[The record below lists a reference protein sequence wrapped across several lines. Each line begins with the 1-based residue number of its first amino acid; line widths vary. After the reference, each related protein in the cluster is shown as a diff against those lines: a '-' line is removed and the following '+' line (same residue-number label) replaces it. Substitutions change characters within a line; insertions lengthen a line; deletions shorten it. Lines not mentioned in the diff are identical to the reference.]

1 MAKVKIE
8 LNSSGIRQLLRSEEM
23 GQMLKQQAE
32 QVRARSGS
40 GYSTDLYQASSR
52 VIAGVFAETAEA
64 AKQNSR
70 ENTLLKALGR

>member
-1 MAKVKIE
+1 MAKAKIE
-8 LNSSGIRQLLRSEEM
+8 LNSSGIRQLLKSEEM

-32 QVRARSGS
+32 QVRARCGS

>member
-8 LNSSGIRQLLRSEEM
+8 LNSSGIRQFLKSEEM

-32 QVRARSGS
+32 QVRARCGS

-70 ENTLLKALGR
+70 ENTLLKAIGR

>member
-8 LNSSGIRQLLRSEEM
+8 LNSSGIRQLLKSEEM

-32 QVRARSGS
+32 QVRARCGS

-52 VIAGVFAETAEA
+52 VIAGVFAKTAEA

>member
-32 QVRARSGS
+32 QVRARCGS

>member
-1 MAKVKIE
+1 MDKVKIE
-8 LNSSGIRQLLRSEEM
+8 LNSSGIRQLLKSEEM

-32 QVRARSGS
+32 QVRARCRS

-70 ENTLLKALGR
+70 ENMLLKALGR

>member
-1 MAKVKIE
+1 MDKVKIE
-8 LNSSGIRQLLRSEEM
+8 LNSSGIRQLLKSEEM
-23 GQMLKQQAE
+23 GQMLKQQVE
-32 QVRARSGS
+32 QVRARCGS

>member
-1 MAKVKIE
+1 MVKVKIE
-8 LNSSGIRQLLRSEEM
+8 LNSSGIRQLLKSEEM

-32 QVRARSGS
+32 QVRARCGS

>member
-1 MAKVKIE
+1 MDKVKIE
-8 LNSSGIRQLLRSEEM
+8 LNSSGIRQFLKSEEM

-32 QVRARSGS
+32 QVRARCGS

-64 AKQNSR
+64 AKQNSH

>member
-8 LNSSGIRQLLRSEEM
+8 LNSSGIRQLLKSEEM

-32 QVRARSGS
+32 QVRARCGS

-52 VIAGVFAETAEA
+52 VIAGLFAETAEA

>member
-8 LNSSGIRQLLRSEEM
+8 LNNSGIRQLLKSEEM

-32 QVRARSGS
+32 QVRARCGS

>member
-8 LNSSGIRQLLRSEEM
+8 LNSSGIRQLLKSEEM

-32 QVRARSGS
+32 QVRARCGS

-70 ENTLLKALGR
+70 ENTLLKALGG

>member
-8 LNSSGIRQLLRSEEM
+8 LNSSGIRQLLKSEEM
-23 GQMLKQQAE
+23 GQMLEQQAE
-32 QVRARSGS
+32 QVRARCGS

>member
-1 MAKVKIE
+1 MDKVKIK
-8 LNSSGIRQLLRSEEM
+8 LNSSGIRQLLKSEEM

-32 QVRARSGS
+32 QVRARCGN

-52 VIAGVFAETAEA
+52 VIAGVFAETAES

>member
-1 MAKVKIE
+1 MDKVKIE
-8 LNSSGIRQLLRSEEM
+8 LNSSGIRQLLKSEEM

-32 QVRARSGS
+32 QVRARCGS

-52 VIAGVFAETAEA
+52 VIAGLFAETAEA

>member
-8 LNSSGIRQLLRSEEM
+8 LNSSGIRQLLKSEEM
-23 GQMLKQQAE
+23 EQMLKQQAE
-32 QVRARSGS
+32 QVRARCGS

>member
-1 MAKVKIE
+1 MGKVKIE
-8 LNSSGIRQLLRSEEM
+8 LNSSGIRQLLKSEEM

-32 QVRARSGS
+32 QVRARCGS

>member
-8 LNSSGIRQLLRSEEM
+8 LNSSGIRQLLKSEEM

-32 QVRARSGS
+32 QVRAQCGS

-52 VIAGVFAETAEA
+52 VIAGLFAETAEA

>member
-1 MAKVKIE
+1 MDKVKIK
-8 LNSSGIRQLLRSEEM
+8 LNSSGIRQLLKSEEM

-32 QVRARSGS
+32 QVRARGGS

>member
-8 LNSSGIRQLLRSEEM
+8 LNSSGIRQLLKSELM

-32 QVRARSGS
+32 QVRARCGS

>member
-1 MAKVKIE
+1 MSKVKIE
-8 LNSSGIRQLLRSEEM
+8 LNSSGIRQLLKSEEM

-32 QVRARSGS
+32 QVRARCGS

>member
-8 LNSSGIRQLLRSEEM
+8 LNSSGIRQLLKSEEM

-32 QVRARSGS
+32 QIRARCGS

>member
-8 LNSSGIRQLLRSEEM
+8 LNSSGIRQLLKSEEV

-32 QVRARSGS
+32 QVRARCGS

-64 AKQNSR
+64 AKQNTR
-70 ENTLLKALGR
+70 ENTLLKAIGR

>member
-1 MAKVKIE
+1 MDKVKIK
-8 LNSSGIRQLLRSEEM
+8 LNSSGIRQLLKSEEM
-23 GQMLKQQAE
+23 GQTLKQQAE
-32 QVRARSGS
+32 QVRARCGS

-70 ENTLLKALGR
+70 ENTLLKSLGR

>member
-32 QVRARSGS
+32 QVRARCGS

-52 VIAGVFAETAEA
+52 VIAGIFAETAEA

>member
-1 MAKVKIE
+1 MTKVKIE
-8 LNSSGIRQLLRSEEM
+8 LNSSGIRQLLKSEEM

-32 QVRARSGS
+32 QVRARCGS

>member
-1 MAKVKIE
+1 MDKVKIE
-8 LNSSGIRQLLRSEEM
+8 LNSSGIRQFLKSEEM

-32 QVRARSGS
+32 QVRARCGS

>member
-1 MAKVKIE
+1 MDKVKIE
-8 LNSSGIRQLLRSEEM
+8 LNSSGIRQLLKSEEM

-32 QVRARSGS
+32 QVRARCGS

-70 ENTLLKALGR
+70 ENTLLKALWR

>member
-1 MAKVKIE
+1 MDKAKIE
-8 LNSSGIRQLLRSEEM
+8 LNSSGIRQLLKSEEM

-32 QVRARSGS
+32 QVRARCGS

>member
-8 LNSSGIRQLLRSEEM
+8 LNSSGIRQLLKSEEM

-32 QVRARSGS
+32 QVRARCGS

-70 ENTLLKALGR
+70 ENALLKALGR

>member
-1 MAKVKIE
+1 MSKVKIE
-8 LNSSGIRQLLRSEEM
+8 LNRSGIRQLLKSEEM

-32 QVRARSGS
+32 QVRARCGS

-52 VIAGVFAETAEA
+52 VIAGLFAETAEA

>member
-1 MAKVKIE
+1 MDKVKIE
-8 LNSSGIRQLLRSEEM
+8 LNSSGIRQLLKSEEM

-32 QVRARSGS
+32 QVRARCGS

-64 AKQNSR
+64 AKIISR
-70 ENTLLKALGR
+70 ENTLIKALGR

>member
-8 LNSSGIRQLLRSEEM
+8 LNSSGIRQLLKSEEM

-32 QVRARSGS
+32 QVRARCGS

-64 AKQNSR
+64 AKQNRR

>member
-1 MAKVKIE
+1 MNKVKIE
-8 LNSSGIRQLLRSEEM
+8 LNSSGIRQLLKSEEM

-32 QVRARSGS
+32 QVRARCGS

-52 VIAGVFAETAEA
+52 VIAGVSAETAEA

>member
-1 MAKVKIE
+1 MDKVKIE
-8 LNSSGIRQLLRSEEM
+8 LNSSGIRQLLKSEEM

-32 QVRARSGS
+32 QVRARCGS

-70 ENTLLKALGR
+70 ENTLLKVLGR

>member
-1 MAKVKIE
+1 MDKVKIE
-8 LNSSGIRQLLRSEEM
+8 LNSSGIRQLLKSEEM

-32 QVRARSGS
+32 QVRARCGS

>member
-8 LNSSGIRQLLRSEEM
+8 LNSSGIRQLLKSEEM

-32 QVRARSGS
+32 QVRARCGS

-52 VIAGVFAETAEA
+52 VIAGVFTETAEA

>member
-1 MAKVKIE
+1 MDKVKIE
-8 LNSSGIRQLLRSEEM
+8 LNSSGIRQLLKSEEM

-32 QVRARSGS
+32 QVRARCGS
-40 GYSTDLYQASSR
+40 GYSTELYQASSR

>member
-8 LNSSGIRQLLRSEEM
+8 LNSSGIRQLLKSEEV

-32 QVRARSGS
+32 QVRARCGS
-40 GYSTDLYQASSR
+40 GYRTDLYQASSR

>member
-1 MAKVKIE
+1 MDKVKIE
-8 LNSSGIRQLLRSEEM
+8 LNSSGIRQLLKSEEM

-32 QVRARSGS
+32 QVRARCGS

-52 VIAGVFAETAEA
+52 VISGVFAETAEA